1 MHVVKKFFSTH
12 RSLSSESVSSLPE
25 ATVTGVCVNSDSLRM
40 TVCVLWSTPLSPSNH
55 THFFCTLL
63 FSHTYHGNLFIL
75 AYRFTF
81 CTYSLYECQTVSPSQ
96 KINIYIVSVVCF
108 YQKKSCSEYFC
119 TCGIL
124 LKHKL
129 SILEA
134 EIPRTRIAES
144 KVICILY
151 PDRYYKVASHPGFY
165 LKESLNSWESS
176 GIISF
181 SFLKN
186 DGTILDNT
194 SSRSKLLCCVCLL
207 RTYLSVTGA
216 AGKMFIYHVL

>member
-1 MHVVKKFFSTH
+1 MDVWDSTIVLFCPLTLWTICGYIIKSCGLQHILLINFLSVKRFRFFT
-12 RSLSSESVSSLPE
+12 
-25 ATVTGVCVNSDSLRM
+25 C
-40 TVCVLWSTPLSPSNH
+40 
-55 THFFCTLL
+55 FCWC
-63 FSHTYHGNLFIL
+63 
-75 AYRFTF
+75 R
-81 CTYSLYECQTVSPSQ
+81 LY
-96 KINIYIVSVVCF
+96 
-108 YQKKSCSEYFC
+108 CSEYFC

-151 PDRYYKVASHPGFY
+151 PDRYYEIASHPGFY